1 MDWSYY
7 SDTRIVTTTYHDAP
21 VLAGSVRGK
30 GDLTG
35 MAWMAEV
42 ARRTR
47 SAIGSGPMKGENG
60 AVALQE
66 PARG

>member
-1 MDWSYY
+1 VTLGLSQPP
-7 SDTRIVTTTYHDAP
+7 IVMHRCS
-21 VLAGSVRGK
+21 LGVRGK

-35 MAWMAEV
+35 MARMAEV